1 MASITGKNR
10 DQRLI
15 FSQET
20 ARASGGNMNKKL
32 CYLLL
37 LRLQILSV
45 KKRSSHIK
53 SKKQNFFVAKVIEA
67 SDGSY
72 YRQNLRPRLKF

>member
-10 DQRLI
+10 DQGSI

-20 ARASGGNMNKKL
+20 RRGYWRPHKQKIFF
-32 CYLLL
+32 YLTFNTLE
-37 LRLQILSV
+37 ILSV
-45 KKRSSHIK
+45 KERQDHIK

-67 SDGSY
+67 SDGFY
-72 YRQNLRPRLKF
+72 YRQNLRP

>member
-10 DQRLI
+10 DQGSI

-53 SKKQNFFVAKVIEA
+53 SKKQNFFVVKVIEA

-72 YRQNLRPRLKF
+72 YR